1 MPEPVRRFL
10 RLGLAA
16 SLLALLVLGLG
27 FLGFLSQAAAPVAAP
42 ARPTDAIVV
51 LTGGAERVETALR
64 LLDEGL
70 APRLLVSG
78 ANTGLTLA
86 ELARAHGRDPAALEG
101 RVVLGRIAAS
111 TRGNAAEVA
120 AFARAQRVASI
131 RVVTAGYH
139 MPRALLE
146 LRRAAPT
153 LLLVPHPVTP
163 AALRA
168 EAGSQPP
175 TRALPAMRRWT
186 LLPGEYLK
194 YVAAAAGLTGLLPA
208 KESAVP

>member
-1 MPEPVRRFL
+1 MKRFL

-16 SLLALLVLGLG
+16 AVLAVAALGLG
-27 FLGFLSQAAAPVAAP
+27 FLGFLSQAAAPMADP
-42 ARPTDAIVV
+42 GRRTDAIVV
-51 LTGGAERVETALR
+51 LTGGADRVESALR
-64 LLDEGL
+64 LLEEGL

-78 ANTGLTLA
+78 ANAGLTLA
-86 ELARAHGRDPAALEG
+86 ELARAHGREPADLEG
-101 RVVLGRIAAS
+101 RVILGRIAAS

-120 AFARAQRVASI
+120 AFARAERLDSV

-146 LRRAAPT
+146 LRRAAPS
-153 LLLVPHPVTP
+153 LQVLPHPVTP

-168 EAGSQPP
+168 EVDPASRPRTVP
-175 TRALPAMRRWT
+175 ALRRWT
-186 LLPGEYLK
+186 LLSGEYLK
-194 YVAAAAGLTGLLPA
+194 YVAAAAGLTGFLPA